1 MLDYSNLISRYA
13 KMINRVLTARLHN
26 ERELLLRIARD
37 DEHAFTRLFHYYKN
51 KIYTIA
57 YNLTESPAMAEEA
70 VQEIF
75 MKLWIK
81 RKDLPAVEHFYAWFC
96 TVARNHMFTLFKRRA
111 VSICRAIS
119 ETDTVSFFTCDT
131 EERVLFKETE
141 TIIKKAL
148 HSLPPQQNKV
158 YHLIKEKG
166 YKKEEAAAFLNLS
179 PETVKIHLAKAM
191 KNIRAYCLAHMDS
204 PAMLLI
210 AFYCL

>member
-1 MLDYSNLISRYA
+1 MQQCFFRSPKKSNEL
-13 KMINRVLTARLHN
+13 LTAGLHN
-26 ERELLLRIARD
+26 ERELLLRIAHD
-37 DEHAFTRLFHYYKN
+37 DAHAFTCLFHYYKN

-57 YNLTESPAMAEEA
+57 YKLTESPAMAEEA

-81 RKDLPAVEHFYAWFC
+81 RKDLPGIEHFNAWLY
-96 TVARNHMFTLFKRRA
+96 TVARNHLFTLFKRKA
-111 VSICRAIS
+111 VACRPIGEIDPGCVFAN
-119 ETDTVSFFTCDT
+119 DT
-131 EERVLFKETE
+131 EERILLRETE

-148 HSLPPQQNKV
+148 HALPPQQNKV

-166 YKKEEAAAFLNLS
+166 YKKEEVAAFLNLS

-204 PAMLLI
+204 PAIILI
-210 AFYCL
+210 AFYFL

>member
-1 MLDYSNLISRYA
+1 M
-13 KMINRVLTARLHN
+13 LTACLHN
-26 ERELLLRIARD
+26 ERELLLRIAHND
-37 DEHAFTRLFHYYKN
+37 ADAFTCLFNYYKN

-57 YNLTESPAMAEEA
+57 YKLTESPAMAEEA

-81 RKDLPAVEHFYAWFC
+81 RKDLPGVEHFSAWFY
-96 TVARNHMFTLFKRRA
+96 TVARNHMFTLFKRKA
-111 VSICRAIS
+111 VSACRGIS
-119 ETDTVSFFTCDT
+119 EIDPAYFFTNDA
-131 EERVLFKETE
+131 EERILLKETE

-148 HSLPPQQNKV
+148 HALPPQQNKV

-166 YKKEEAAAFLNLS
+166 YKKEEVAAFLNLS

-204 PAMLLI
+204 PAMVLI
-210 AFYCL
+210 AFYFL

>member
-1 MLDYSNLISRYA
+1 MVDYSNIIFHHA
-13 KMINRVLTARLHN
+13 KITNRVLTACLHN
-26 ERELLLRIARD
+26 ERELLLRIARN
-37 DEHAFTRLFHYYKN
+37 DEHAFTCLFNYYKN

-57 YNLTESPAMAEEA
+57 YKLTESPAMAEEA

-81 RKDLPAVEHFYAWFC
+81 RRELPAVEHFSAWFY
-96 TVARNHMFTLFKRRA
+96 TVARNHMFTLFKRKA
-111 VSICRAIS
+111 VSACREIS
-119 ETDTVSFFTCDT
+119 EVDTAFLFTHDT
-131 EERVLFKETE
+131 EERVLLKETE

-148 HSLPPQQNKV
+148 HALPPQQNRV

-191 KNIRAYCLAHMDS
+191 KNIRAYCLAHMDN
-204 PAMLLI
+204 PAMVLI
-210 AFYCL
+210 AFYFL

>member
-1 MLDYSNLISRYA
+1 M
-13 KMINRVLTARLHN
+13 LTACLHN
-26 ERELLLRIARD
+26 ERELLLGIARD
-37 DEHAFTRLFHYYKN
+37 DEHAFTCLFNYYKN

-57 YNLTESPAMAEEA
+57 YKLTESPAMAEEA

-81 RKDLPAVEHFYAWFC
+81 RKELPAVEHFNAWFC
-96 TVARNHMFTLFKRRA
+96 TVARNHMFTLFKRKA
-111 VSICRAIS
+111 VNACREFS
-119 ETDTVSFFTCDT
+119 EIDTVCLFNYDT
-131 EERVLFKETE
+131 EERVLLKETE

-148 HSLPPQQNKV
+148 HALPPQQNKV

-204 PAMLLI
+204 PAMILI
-210 AFYCL
+210 AFCFL

>member
-1 MLDYSNLISRYA
+1 
-13 KMINRVLTARLHN
+13 MITAYLHN
-26 ERELLLRIARD
+26 ERELLLRIARG
-37 DEHAFTRLFHYYKN
+37 DEHAFTCLFNFYKN

-57 YNLTESPAMAEEA
+57 YKLTESPAMAEEA

-81 RKDLPAVEHFYAWFC
+81 RKDLPAIEHFSAWLY
-96 TVARNHMFTLFKRRA
+96 TVARNYMFTLFKRKA
-111 VSICRAIS
+111 ASSCRQIRDIDPA
-119 ETDTVSFFTCDT
+119 SFFTHDT
-131 EERVLFKETE
+131 EERVLLKETE

-148 HSLPPQQNKV
+148 HTLPPQQIKV

-179 PETVKIHLAKAM
+179 PETVKAHLAKAM

-204 PAMLLI
+204 PATVLI
-210 AFYCL
+210 AVYFLQ

>member
-1 MLDYSNLISRYA
+1 
-13 KMINRVLTARLHN
+13 MITAYLHN
-26 ERELLLRIARD
+26 ERELLLRIACG
-37 DEHAFTRLFHYYKN
+37 DEHAFTCLFNFYKN

-57 YNLTESPAMAEEA
+57 YKLTESPAMAEEA

-81 RKDLPAVEHFYAWFC
+81 RKDLPAIEHFSAWLY
-96 TVARNHMFTLFKRRA
+96 TVARNYMFTLFKRKA
-111 VSICRAIS
+111 VSVCRQIRDIDPA
-119 ETDTVSFFTCDT
+119 VFFTHDT
-131 EERVLFKETE
+131 EERVLLKETE

-148 HSLPPQQNKV
+148 HTLPPQQIKV

-179 PETVKIHLAKAM
+179 PETVKAHLAKAM

-204 PAMLLI
+204 PAAILI
-210 AFYCL
+210 AVYFLQ